1 MWNEW
6 FEGLILFFKLIPYEE
21 YYKERYDKQGVPM
34 EIRWVSTFKKELLWN
49 AIKEG
54 SSHSNWSY
62 CLRFSDVMWPLLVLL
77 LFIPSYDA
85 SVQILSKGRKSLDL
99 INPCISYMLSI
110 IHFTPYSTGP
120 VPLTLISNTQQPL
133 ADVLQNRCL

>member
-1 MWNEW
+1 MKSTIRKGMTNKEFLWRLDEFQHLKRNY
-6 FEGLILFFKLIPYEE
+6 FEML
-21 YYKERYDKQGVPM
+21 
-34 EIRWVSTFKKELLWN
+34 
-49 AIKEG
+49 IKEG

-85 SVQILSKGRKSLDL
+85 SAQILSKGRKSLDL